1 MSHPFLNEDITM
13 TPEDFK
19 AWRSVMGLS
28 QAKAAEVLGVSKP
41 TIENYERG
49 TRREDDRPVVI
60 PLAIALA
67 CAAIYHKIGPWGQ

>member
-1 MSHPFLNEDITM
+1 M

-49 TRREDDRPVVI
+49 FRREDARPVVI
-60 PLAIALA
+60 PLSIALA
-67 CAAIYHKIGPWGQ
+67 CAAIYHKIGPWQQ